1 MSTTLDQ
8 TRATT
13 HGRSLVR
20 GGNFYV
26 WMAVACIVVSVGGF
40 APTYWLPLA
49 TGAFMNRGPLVNL
62 HGALF
67 AAWPFFFL
75 WQTWLAAQGRFE
87 HHQASGVAGVS
98 LATAMVVIGV
108 ATGIGNMLHRLAEGD
123 GDMARAFSVVPLTS
137 IALFGVL
144 VAIAVANVKRPDVHK
159 RVMLVASISILQAA
173 VDRIYY
179 LLVVGGKP
187 GVPLGFNPTPPV
199 MASVPGALITD
210 LLVAAAMVYDWRT
223 RGRPHPAYLI
233 AGAVLLFVQLIRVPL
248 GPSPPWLEF
257 AHFLAGFG

>member
-1 MSTTLDQ
+1 M
-8 TRATT
+8 
-13 HGRSLVR
+13 
-20 GGNFYV
+20 N
-26 WMAVACIVVSVGGF
+26 
-40 APTYWLPLA
+40 AP
-49 TGAFMNRGPLVNL
+49 V
-62 HGALF
+62 
-67 AAWPFFFL
+67 
-75 WQTWLAAQGRFE
+75 
-87 HHQASGVAGVS
+87 ASG
-98 LATAMVVIGV
+98 
-108 ATGIGNMLHRLAEGD
+108 RLAEGD

-144 VAIAVANVKRPDVHK
+144 VAVAVANVKRPDVHK

-199 MASVPGALITD
+199 VASVPGALITD

-248 GPSPPWLEF
+248 GPSPQWLEF
-257 AHFLAGFG
+257 THFLAGFG

>member
-75 WQTWLAAQGRFE
+75 WQTWLTAQGRFE

-98 LATAMVVIGV
+98 
-108 ATGIGNMLHRLAEGD
+108 
-123 GDMARAFSVVPLTS
+123 
-137 IALFGVL
+137 
-144 VAIAVANVKRPDVHK
+144 
-159 RVMLVASISILQAA
+159 

-199 MASVPGALITD
+199 MASVPGGL
-210 LLVAAAMVYDWRT
+210 
-223 RGRPHPAYLI
+223 RGWS
-233 AGAVLLFVQLIRVPL
+233 
-248 GPSPPWLEF
+248 SPTS
-257 AHFLAGFG
+257 

>member
-1 MSTTLDQ
+1 MSATLEQ

-13 HGRSLVR
+13 DGRPLVR
-20 GGNFYV
+20 GGTFYV
-26 WMAVACIVVSVGGF
+26 WMAVACIVASIGGF

-49 TGAFMNRGPLVNL
+49 TGAFMDRGPLVNL

-87 HHQASGVAGVS
+87 RHRASGMAGVS
-98 LATAMVVIGV
+98 LTTAMVVIGV

-144 VAIAVANVKRPDVHK
+144 VAVAVANVKRPDVHK

-187 GVPLGFNPTPPV
+187 GVPLGFTPTPPV
-199 MASVPGALITD
+199 VASVPGALITD
-210 LLVAAAMVYDWRT
+210 LLVVAAMVYDWRT

-248 GPSPPWLEF
+248 GPSPQWLEF
-257 AHFLAGFG
+257 THFLAGFG